1 VSGSGVGFPVR
12 GEPAAMV
19 SDEAALVVRVQL
31 RALGPVEAVVG
42 GELVDLGPP
51 KQRACLRCC

>member
-1 VSGSGVGFPVR
+1 
-12 GEPAAMV
+12 MV